1 MNTSSNPKIEI
12 DPRGPRFGAGITA
25 IALILTIAL
34 GLNAGTVGDTLQ
46 ARLSEPAFLLLAV
59 ITALFAWGA
68 VAGVHRHPYGAL
80 FKAVV
85 RPRLTAPSYLEPVEP
100 PTFAQLVGLLVAGT
114 GIVLHILGV
123 PYGLVA
129 AAAAAFIAS
138 FLNAVFGLC
147 LGCELYALL
156 VRAKLL
162 GRTNA

>member
-1 MNTSSNPKIEI
+1 MNTSSKKTIEV

-25 IALILTIAL
+25 VALILTIAL
-34 GLNAGTVGDTLQ
+34 GLNAGTVEASLQ

-68 VAGVHRHPYGAL
+68 FAGVHRHPYGAL
-80 FKAVV
+80 FKAVI
-85 RPRLTAPSYLEPVEP
+85 RPRLEAPSYLEPVEP

-162 GRTNA
+162 GRTNP